1 MLCKH
6 SPKSLYGNIFL
17 LGKHIKNSLKIH
29 HWNIN
34 VLFTGVSAMLPTD
47 EAQDASVLELE
58 ENKSLQLPFEEAIWD
73 EMKEKDEQKC

>member
-1 MLCKH
+1 
-6 SPKSLYGNIFL
+6 
-17 LGKHIKNSLKIH
+17 
-29 HWNIN
+29 
-34 VLFTGVSAMLPTD
+34 MLPTD